1 MLEMLALRA
10 GRPVPVESL
19 RSGLWGESPPPA
31 ATKALQTYVSHL
43 RRALPAGCVLT
54 AGGGYVLRV
63 DPQSTDAGS
72 FERSVQEAAQD
83 REAGDPSSAA
93 LSLSG
98 ALALWRGRP
107 CPDLDEHSWATSE
120 VARLE
125 ELRRTAQE
133 ELADARLETGGH
145 HAMVGDLEAAAT
157 EEPLRERRWAQLILA
172 LYRCGRQADA
182 LRSFARLRATLA
194 EQLGIE
200 PSPDLVTLERSILLQ
215 SSELGYHAPAG
226 SGHGPIAAPR
236 HRSVLPTPPNS
247 FIGRSLQVPEV
258 AKLVRNGRLVTL
270 TGAAGCGKTRL
281 ALAVAAQLGNTF
293 AGGTHFVPLAQVSD
307 PGLLVQVIAEAVAV
321 RPQSGRPVIEVIF
334 DVVGDRG
341 TLVVLDNCEHV
352 VTAAA
357 LLTED
362 LLQRAPGLR
371 CSLPAA
377 TPCG

>member
-1 MLEMLALRA
+1 MAVLGPLEVDSGEGPVVLSAPKERAVLEMLALRA

-31 ATKALQTYVSHL
+31 ATKAVQTYVSHL

-54 AGGGYVLRV
+54 AGGGYLLRV

-72 FERSVQEAAQD
+72 FERSVQEADHD

-98 ALALWRGRP
+98 ALALWRGQP
-107 CPDLDEHSWATSE
+107 CPDLDEHSWATAE

-133 ELADARLETGGH
+133 ELAEARLEAGDH

-194 EQLGIE
+194 EQLGI
-200 PSPDLVTLERSILLQ
+200 
-215 SSELGYHAPAG
+215 SSGSKACPMWTGSNHAQG
-226 SGHGPIAAPR
+226 MVRVG
-236 HRSVLPTPPNS
+236 PTPS
-247 FIGRSLQVPEV
+247 R
-258 AKLVRNGRLVTL
+258 
-270 TGAAGCGKTRL
+270 
-281 ALAVAAQLGNTF
+281 
-293 AGGTHFVPLAQVSD
+293 
-307 PGLLVQVIAEAVAV
+307 PG
-321 RPQSGRPVIEVIF
+321 
-334 DVVGDRG
+334 
-341 TLVVLDNCEHV
+341 
-352 VTAAA
+352 
-357 LLTED
+357 
-362 LLQRAPGLR
+362 
-371 CSLPAA
+371 
-377 TPCG
+377 